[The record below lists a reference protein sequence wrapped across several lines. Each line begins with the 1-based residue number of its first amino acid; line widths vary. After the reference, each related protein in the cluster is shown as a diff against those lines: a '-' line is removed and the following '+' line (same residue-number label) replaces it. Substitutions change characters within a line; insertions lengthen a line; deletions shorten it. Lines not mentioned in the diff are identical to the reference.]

1 MRTIAL
7 PISAILSVVA
17 AAPAVGQP
25 TTPPPNQEIVVE
37 GTRGSDRQVR
47 DFVKALTDAPSFGQI
62 GRFHAA
68 VCPVAMG
75 LTPVHNAALGA
86 RMRSVAAAANVRV
99 GPVGCTPNAFVIVA
113 PDKGAAI
120 RELYRRYPSYF
131 AGLSSKQISSLAA
144 APGPATAWQISTLLS
159 AEGEILKKAGG
170 SDHYILENSN
180 TPSRVKAATIPAFVA
195 SMVVID
201 RRAAAGL
208 TVTQLADYAA
218 MRTFADT
225 APAKAAG
232 VRAPSIL
239 TILDEA
245 PNQLVPV
252 TLTYWDLAFLKSL
265 YATSNAYYASYQRGD
280 MERVVSKELKR
291 RGTERRP

>member
-1 MRTIAL
+1 MRKIAL
-7 PISAILSVVA
+7 PISAALSIVA
-17 AAPAVGQP
+17 ATPAVAQP
-25 TTPPPNQEIVVE
+25 ASSQPSQEIIVE
-37 GTRGSDRQVR
+37 ATRGSDRQIR

-62 GRFHAA
+62 GRFHDA
-68 VCPVAMG
+68 VCPAAMG
-75 LTPVHNAALGA
+75 LLPVQNAALAA
-86 RMRSVAAAANVRV
+86 RMRAVAAAANIRV
-99 GPVGCTPNAFVIVA
+99 APAVCTPNAFVIVA
-113 PDKGAAI
+113 PDKSAAV

-131 AGLSSKQISSLAA
+131 AGLTSRQIASLAS

-201 RRAAAGL
+201 RRAASGL

-218 MRTFADT
+218 MRIFADI

-239 TILDEA
+239 TILDQA
-245 PNQLVPV
+245 SDQLVPV

-280 MERVVSKELKR
+280 MERVVSNELKQ
-291 RGTERRP
+291 RGAKRRP